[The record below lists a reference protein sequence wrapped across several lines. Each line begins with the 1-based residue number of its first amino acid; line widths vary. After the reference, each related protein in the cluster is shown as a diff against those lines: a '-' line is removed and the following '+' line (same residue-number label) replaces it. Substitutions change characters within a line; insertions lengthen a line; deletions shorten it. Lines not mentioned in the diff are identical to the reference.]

1 MSPPPALGRTV
12 ELPGFQR
19 RPATG
24 AAISLTQLSICIQQQ
39 RVGRHGRPR
48 QAAAA
53 LSATND
59 LPRLLADLAP
69 SWLRGGG
76 IHLQLVLLVD
86 DLIDHGYALHLVN
99 TTAIP
104 QYDGLKHGDDDSDA
118 LRRAQLMR
126 LGLLP

>member
-1 MSPPPALGRTV
+1 MDGEGKPL
-12 ELPGFQR
+12 LHCR
-19 RPATG
+19 RP
-24 AAISLTQLSICIQQQ
+24 
-39 RVGRHGRPR
+39 
-48 QAAAA
+48 
-53 LSATND
+53 ND

-86 DLIDHGYALHLVN
+86 DLMDHGYALHLVN